1 MFRPSYADDGSFD
14 DLPASSPLLSEP
26 PHRLRLER
34 THGYHGGGFYPSTDT
49 NAYFLGEDHM
59 PKGGSGSSSSGRGGG
74 EEGVEVFEVVY
85 PTAALVVMH
94 KFRVQEEVKGE
105 GEKGEGREAGWEG
118 RSSGNW
124 GGKRDGETTQRFFD
138 GHTDDVTAVA
148 VHPGGVLVA
157 SGQVREPACFA
168 GFSVFG
174 KPVCNK
180 PLSRLCRRGGSCF
193 DVCVL
198 LFLWA
203 GDCLQGV
210 ISVGKSSAYGAADPT
225 NVAAIRT
232 CHERAC
238 CRLPWSYLSCVSQ
251 TTRYSHW

>member
-168 GFSVFG
+168 GFSG
-174 KPVCNK
+174 
-180 PLSRLCRRGGSCF
+180 SLCAINLFPGS
-193 DVCVL
+193 VV
-198 LFLWA
+198 
-203 GDCLQGV
+203 
-210 ISVGKSSAYGAADPT
+210 GAALVLMCVCLSSCGP
-225 NVAAIRT
+225 AIASKG
-232 CHERAC
+232 CH
-238 CRLPWSYLSCVSQ
+238 
-251 TTRYSHW
+251 